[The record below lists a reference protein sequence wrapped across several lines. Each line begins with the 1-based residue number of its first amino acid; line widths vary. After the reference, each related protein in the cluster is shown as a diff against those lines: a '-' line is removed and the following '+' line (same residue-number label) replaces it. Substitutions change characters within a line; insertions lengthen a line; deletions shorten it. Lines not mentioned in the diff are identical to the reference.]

1 MKKYIKISIV
11 FLVTGLVFFIV
22 GFAANGFS
30 MPKANETVNGK
41 ITQTYTKNLNK
52 FNAIDINSN
61 IPINIK
67 KSSTPKIS
75 VELNKTQDVNYNV
88 DDGVLKVN
96 GNSDEWYHNFF
107 RIGFLNN
114 FNRKNSTNITLYV
127 PNKQSLKYIN
137 QSEKHARINISD
149 VTVEKSLKLDSVNSI
164 YNVKAPSI
172 DAESSNNDMSIEHS
186 NFNGD
191 NSYIEADNGDSYIY
205 SNNFKKLNI
214 DSENGDMS
222 IRNNKSVSGF
232 SKIENENGNIDL
244 GNNSWY
250 SLELSNENGDITFG
264 HQDIQHMFNAD
275 SENGDIEGEVHSKDN
290 ANIHSSSEN
299 GDNTVM
305 PGLSHSNSSKNYK
318 FTNENGDVTIQ

>member
-1 MKKYIKISIV
+1 MKRYIKIAITLLIS
-11 FLVTGLVFFIV
+11 GLVLFFI
-22 GFAANGFS
+22 GFTTNGFS
-30 MPKANETVNGK
+30 MPKSNETVNGK
-41 ITQTYTKNLNK
+41 ITQRYTKNLDK
-52 FNAIDINSN
+52 FNAIELDSN
-61 IPINIK
+61 IPVNIK
-67 KSSTPKIS
+67 RGNNPKIS
-75 VELNKTQDVNYNV
+75 VELNKTQNVNYHV
-88 DDGVLKVN
+88 DDGILTVN
-96 GNSDEWYHNFF
+96 GNGNEWYHNFF

-114 FNRKNSTNITLYV
+114 FNRPNSTNITLYV

-149 VTVEKSLKLDSVNSI
+149 LKVEKPLKLTSVNSI

-205 SNNFKKLNI
+205 SNNFKKLNV

-222 IRNNKSVSGF
+222 IRNNKSTSGF
-232 SKIENENGNIDL
+232 SKLENENGDIDL
-244 GNNSWY
+244 GNNSWD

-264 HQDIQHMFNAD
+264 HQNIKHTFNAD
-275 SENGDIEGEVHSKDN
+275 SENGDIEGEVHSKDY
-290 ANIHSSSEN
+290 ANIHTYSDN

-305 PGLSHSNSSKNYK
+305 PGLSHTYSSKNYK

>member
-1 MKKYIKISIV
+1 MKKYIKIAIILLTS
-11 FLVTGLVFFIV
+11 GLVLFLI
-22 GFAANGFS
+22 GFTTNGFS
-30 MPKANETVNGK
+30 MPKSNETVNGK
-41 ITQTYTKNLNK
+41 ITQRYTKNLDK

-67 KSSTPKIS
+67 QSSNPKIS

-88 DDGVLKVN
+88 DDGVLKIN
-96 GNSDEWYHNFF
+96 GNGNEWYHNFF

-127 PNKQSLKYIN
+127 PDKESLKYIN
-137 QSEKHARINISD
+137 QSEKHSRINISD
-149 VTVEKSLKLDSVNSI
+149 ITVEKPLKLNSVNSI

-172 DAESSNNDMSIEHS
+172 DVESSNNDMSIEHS
-186 NFNGD
+186 SFNDD

-205 SNNFKKLNI
+205 SNTFQKLNI
-214 DSENGDMS
+214 ESENGDMS
-222 IRNNKSVSGF
+222 IRNNKSVRGF
-232 SKIENENGNIDL
+232 SKLENENGDIDL

-264 HQDIQHMFNAD
+264 HQDIKHIFNAD
-275 SENGDIEGEVHSKDN
+275 SENGDIEGEINSKDN
-290 ANIHSSSEN
+290 ANIHTSSEN
-299 GDNTVM
+299 GDSTVM
-305 PGLSHSNSSKNYK
+305 PGLSHSNSPKKYK